1 MYISAQSALEIRD
14 YLFSKN
20 GFNSPAT
27 RTIYSYTSSL
37 EGGYQVHFGRVTAPG
52 EFPLVISVSIQ
63 DTEKELTVGDAYIH
77 LSIPNK
83 DVNLAEA
90 LWEAVQRVIGKL
102 YIKYLSDTLGV
113 SLTATT
119 ILADILTLEKAKVF
133 NPHEV
138 VVTNRGY
145 DITLEDEHE
154 VIFHDTMI
162 RQNVTGFIRTNST
175 GHETYHY
182 TGKDNIDTIAD
193 GLIASVKE
201 AIMIRLFSH
210 PAIST
215 EKFLIS

>member
-20 GFNSPAT
+20 GFNSPAS

-37 EGGYQVHFGRVTAPG
+37 EGGYQVHFGRTTAPG
-52 EFPLVISVSIQ
+52 EFPLRISVSIQ
-63 DTEKELTVGDAYIH
+63 DTETELTVGGVYIH

-83 DVNLAEA
+83 EVNLAEA
-90 LWEAVQRVIGKL
+90 LWEAVQRVVGML
-102 YIKYLSDTLGV
+102 YIKYLKDTLGV
-113 SLTATT
+113 SLSATT
-119 ILADILTLEKAKVF
+119 ILTDIVKLEKAKIF

-138 VVTNRGY
+138 VVTNCGY

-162 RQNVTGFIRTNST
+162 RRNTTGFVRTDSS

-182 TGKDNIDTIAD
+182 TGPDNVDAIAD
-193 GLIASVKE
+193 GLITSVKE
-201 AIMIRLFSH
+201 AVMIRLFSH
-210 PAIST
+210 PAISS